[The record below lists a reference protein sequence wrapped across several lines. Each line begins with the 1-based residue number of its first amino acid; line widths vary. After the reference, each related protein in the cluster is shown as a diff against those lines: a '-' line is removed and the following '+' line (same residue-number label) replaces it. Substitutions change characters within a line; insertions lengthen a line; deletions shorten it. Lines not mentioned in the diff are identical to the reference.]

1 MLFLLQRG
9 SFGKK
14 TWKDRALRTQKYA
27 HLVFHCQPCHKVY
40 KGLNVMRH
48 ALSHLKGRKMRC
60 ILCRKRFKQLSFA
73 KDHILQHIDDM
84 AKRKNSSVVKV
95 WGTANGEA
103 HDSDNQVEIESQTP
117 EPTDSAAAAST
128 DTDVDGTKDQSKPKL
143 VKTKKP
149 VLDRNSRIIKNLRV
163 LIKKLAILHKGKD
176 SEVGVA
182 AAANFADEQVVI
194 LDSQVII
201 RGLSV
206 PEGEG
211 QSEGVG
217 NGGVEVV
224 YFLCPSESCDRV
236 FLKNSGPVL
245 KHILKFHLTE
255 EKALEKLFV
264 WSKRKC
270 SLCIG

>member
-1 MLFLLQRG
+1 M
-9 SFGKK
+9 
-14 TWKDRALRTQKYA
+14 LRTQKYA
-27 HLVFHCQPCHKVY
+27 HLSFHCQPCHKVY

-48 ALSHLKGRKMRC
+48 ALSHLKRRKMRC
-60 ILCRKRFKQLSFA
+60 ILCRQRFKQLSFA

-84 AKRKNSSVVKV
+84 AKRKSTSGKKG
-95 WGTANGEA
+95 WGIANGEG
-103 HDSDNQVEIESQTP
+103 HDSDNRAEVESQTP
-117 EPTDSAAAAST
+117 EPTDNAAVTTAAAAAST
-128 DTDVDGTKDQSKPKL
+128 DTDVNATKDQSKPKP
-143 VKTKKP
+143 VKMKKP
-149 VLDRNSRIIKNLRV
+149 VLDRNSRIIKNLRI

-176 SEVGVA
+176 SEAGL
-182 AAANFADEQVVI
+182 AAANFTDEQVVI
-194 LDSQVII
+194 LDSQVVI
-201 RGLSV
+201 RSLSV
-206 PEGEG
+206 PEEDGQGEG
-211 QSEGVG
+211 AENS
-217 NGGVEVV
+217 GGGEVV